1 MVWYGSPL
9 DVNREVNNGRGPV
22 DYKISYGSKNSTL
35 VEFKLASNS
44 KLKQNLAKQVD
55 VYKAASNTERAIKV
69 ILFFSEAEEKKIL
82 DILNELNLAG
92 NDDIV
97 LIDARN
103 DNKPSASNVKL

>member
-1 MVWYGSPL
+1 MVAFGGEKTETMFPL
-9 DVNREVNNGRGPV
+9 LKYFYPKCQMELFLKHFGLM
-22 DYKISYGSKNSTL
+22 K
-35 VEFKLASNS
+35 KLAIHKMQKKEVKS
-44 KLKQNLAKQVD
+44 
-55 VYKAASNTERAIKV
+55 

-92 NDDIV
+92 NDNIV